1 MIRALLVALL
11 CTFLALPAAAQDTT
25 APETDRSATG
35 GAQTLDDIMRRQ
47 EGLPVAPRG
56 DADIEDTAAGMANQL
71 GTLGGASDSAVWR
84 ALRYGHDTVEV
95 SAGGDVAR
103 VLMQD
108 GGMKWW
114 QYRDGPMS
122 RFGAYLLLGTIGALA
137 LFFLLRGRVPLDEP
151 ETGRT
156 VTRFKAFERFSHW
169 MLAGSFIIL
178 GLSGLLVKYG
188 RDYVAPLI
196 GKEANA
202 MLLTGAKYAHNNL
215 AWPFM
220 LALICI
226 FFLWVWHNIPNR
238 TDITWIAQFGGIVGK
253 KHPPAKKFN
262 AGQKII
268 FWSVILLGGSISISG
283 LSLLFPYELPLFA
296 KTFTVLNDI
305 GITALFGMDPLPV
318 ELAPQE
324 EMQLAATWH
333 ALVGFVLMAIIVA
346 HIYIGSVGME
356 GAFAAMGTGEVDEAW
371 AHQHHSLWL
380 EEVQAKQAEAPEPG
394 AATPAE

>member
-1 MIRALLVALL
+1 
-11 CTFLALPAAAQDTT
+11 
-25 APETDRSATG
+25 
-35 GAQTLDDIMRRQ
+35 
-47 EGLPVAPRG
+47 
-56 DADIEDTAAGMANQL
+56 
-71 GTLGGASDSAVWR
+71 
-84 ALRYGHDTVEV
+84 
-95 SAGGDVAR
+95 
-103 VLMQD
+103 
-108 GGMKWW
+108 
-114 QYRDGPMS
+114 MS
-122 RFGAYLLLGTIGALA
+122 LFGAYLLLGTIGALA
-137 LFFLLRGRVPLDEP
+137 LFFLQRGRVPLDEP

-380 EEVQAKQAEAPEPG
+380 EEVQAKQAEASEPG